1 MLKQMKYLALILL
14 IGFIG
19 MGLFGF
25 IGMPHQMSEH
35 SDSDCLASFV
45 VGSSLCPDGNN
56 SFSYAFYHI
65 QAYQFFSNALIGSF
79 VAIFVAIALG
89 FILAFVFR
97 EFDAQLVLKN
107 QIFYLKKRLTEI
119 ADSLVSSFR
128 IFIRWLSLLENSPSV
143 K

>member
-1 MLKQMKYLALILL
+1 MKFLALILL

-25 IGMPHQMSEH
+25 IGMPHQMSGHSEH
-35 SDSDCLASFV
+35 SGSDCLASFV
-45 VGSSLCPDGNN
+45 VNKSLCPDRNN
-56 SFSYAFYHI
+56 SFSYAFHHI

-79 VAIFVAIALG
+79 VAIFAVIALA
-89 FILAFVFR
+89 FILTFVFR
-97 EFDAQLVLKN
+97 EFDARSFLRN

-119 ADSLVSSFR
+119 ADSLRSSFR
-128 IFIRWLSLLENSPSV
+128 NFIRWLSLLENSPSV

>member
-1 MLKQMKYLALILL
+1 MKFLTLILL

-25 IGMPHQMSEH
+25 VGMPHQMSEH

-45 VGSSLCPDGNN
+45 VNKILCPDGNN

-65 QAYQFFSNALIGSF
+65 QAYQFFSNALVSSF
-79 VAIFVAIALG
+79 VAICAVIAL
-89 FILAFVFR
+89 AFLLTF
-97 EFDAQLVLKN
+97 VLKKIDTRLILRN

-119 ADSLVSSFR
+119 ADSLISSFR
-128 IFIRWLSLLENSPSV
+128 NFIRWLSLLENSPSIN
-143 K
+143 

>member
-1 MLKQMKYLALILL
+1 MKYLTLILL

-35 SDSDCLASFV
+35 SGSDCIASFV
-45 VGSSLCPDGNN
+45 VGNILCPDGNN
-56 SFSYAFYHI
+56 YFSYAFYHI
-65 QAYQFFSNALIGSF
+65 QAYQFFSNALISSF
-79 VAIFVAIALG
+79 AAIFAVIAL
-89 FILAFVFR
+89 AFLLTFVLKKIDTR
-97 EFDAQLVLKN
+97 LVLKN

-119 ADSLVSSFR
+119 SDSLISSLR
-128 IFIRWLSLLENSPSV
+128 NFIRWLSILENSPSI

>member
-1 MLKQMKYLALILL
+1 MKYLALILL

-25 IGMPHQMSEH
+25 IGMPHQMSGH
-35 SDSDCLASFV
+35 SGSDCLASFV
-45 VGSSLCPDGNN
+45 VNKILCPDGNN

-79 VAIFVAIALG
+79 AAIFAVIALT
-89 FILAFVFR
+89 FVLTFVLR
-97 EFDAQLVLKN
+97 NFDIWLVFKN
-107 QIFYLKKRLTEI
+107 QIFYLKKRLLEI
-119 ADSLVSSFR
+119 SYSLHSSLKN
-128 IFIRWLSLLENSPSV
+128 FIRWLSLLENSPSL

>member
-1 MLKQMKYLALILL
+1 MKYLAIILL

-25 IGMPHQMSEH
+25 IGMPHQMSGH
-35 SDSDCLASFV
+35 SDSECLASFV

-65 QAYQFFSNALIGSF
+65 KAYQFFSNALISSF
-79 VAIFVAIALG
+79 VAIFAVIT
-89 FILAFVFR
+89 LAFLLTFVFR
-97 EFDAQLVLKN
+97 EFDARSFLRN
-107 QIFYLKKRLTEI
+107 QIFYLKKRLLEI
-119 ADSLVSSFR
+119 SDSLHSSLKD
-128 IFIRWLSLLENSPSV
+128 FIRWLSLLENSPSV